1 MKLII
6 TVKRKENV
14 VDEAIEEMKKEVGTV
29 KLKVFAAVYKSKMRG
44 LYYMIRNGVSRFITE
59 EGSDWFT
66 AIEEG
71 DEGYIKQRYKTFED
85 FMYGEEDVLKQ
96 NKEYHNFKSDRIVKK
111 MTKYI
116 GRALGGGKV
125 IDFFNR
131 VGIEVNYKIED

>member
-14 VDEAIEEMKKEVGTV
+14 VDEAVEEMKKEVGTV
-29 KLKVFAAVYKSKMRG
+29 KLKVFAAVYKTKMKG
-44 LYYMIRNGVSRFITE
+44 LYYMIRKGVSRFITE
-59 EGSDWFT
+59 EGSDWFI

-71 DEGYIKQRYKTFED
+71 DKEYIKQRYKIFD
-85 FMYGEEDVLKQ
+85 DLMYGEEDILKK

-116 GRALGGGKV
+116 GRVLGGGKV

-131 VGIEVNYKIED
+131 VGIDVSYKVED